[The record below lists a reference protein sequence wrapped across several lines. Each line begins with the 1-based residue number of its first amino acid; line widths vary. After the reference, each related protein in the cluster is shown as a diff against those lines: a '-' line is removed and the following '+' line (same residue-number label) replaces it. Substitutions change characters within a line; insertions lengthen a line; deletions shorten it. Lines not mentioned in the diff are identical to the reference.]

1 MTRGQG
7 LEIIEKLF
15 MYENPYIYN
24 RVKFF
29 FIAADGTYVN
39 YLDGSTEEVR
49 QHLLSFLETN
59 QGRTEVRNDV
69 ISHINAQDIYER
81 SHLIWD
87 NRYHLRF
94 EPEFDI
100 YDRSNEPKGWKN
112 LAYINRIFC
121 FEDDLASYELKTAA
135 EKQQFISNVLEVIHD
150 TYSFHEESQK
160 LYSLALRLLIG
171 PTDFFGNAW
180 TLTPDDAVGILMTKV
195 DELLNA
201 RSEAPVP
208 VPDIYQIG
216 IKANAF
222 SPDPSNP
229 GKYLLTGSMQTAFGI
244 WFDALVNQGFKYSKL
259 PTYGIIRNKFV
270 TEKKHKESSIRRAL
284 KEVRL
289 KRNGNY

>member
-15 MYENPYIYN
+15 IYENPYIYN

-29 FIAADGTYVN
+29 FIAPDGTYVN
-39 YLDGSTEEVR
+39 YLDDCTEEVR
-49 QHLLSFLETN
+49 QHLLSFLETA
-59 QGRTEVRNDV
+59 QGKSEIRNDV

-100 YDRSNEPKGWKN
+100 HDRSNEPKGWKN

-121 FEDDLASYELKTAA
+121 FEDDLNSYQMKTAA
-135 EKQQFISNVLEVIHD
+135 EKQQFISDVLEL
-150 TYSFHEESQK
+150 FHITSGLYVKSQE
-160 LYSLALRLLIG
+160 LYSQALRLLIG
-171 PTDFFGNAW
+171 PTDLFGNEW
-180 TLTPDDAVGILMTKV
+180 TFTS
-195 DELLNA
+195 DEVVNLLIAKLSNA
-201 RSEAPVP
+201 ISQAPAQT
-208 VPDIYQIG
+208 PDIYQIG

-229 GKYLLTGSMQTAFGI
+229 GKYLLTGSMQKAFGI
-244 WFDALVNQGFKYSKL
+244 WFDALEKEGFKYSEL
-259 PTYGIIRNKFV
+259 PTYSIIRNRFV
-270 TEKKHKESSIRRAL
+270 TENKHPESSIQRAL

>member
-39 YLDGSTEEVR
+39 YLDDSTEEVR

-100 YDRSNEPKGWKN
+100 YDRSNEPKGWQN
-112 LAYINRIFC
+112 LNFINRIFC

-135 EKQQFISNVLEVIHD
+135 EKQQFISDVLAVIHE

-160 LYSLALRLLIG
+160 LHSQALRLLIG
-171 PTDFFGNAW
+171 PIDFFGKGW
-180 TLTPDDAVGILMTKV
+180 SLTPEDAADIFLTMIYEAR
-195 DELLNA
+195 DA

-229 GKYLLTGSMQTAFGI
+229 GKYLLTGSMQTAFRT
-244 WFDALVNQGFKYSKL
+244 WFDALEKEGYDYSNL
-259 PTYGIIRNKFV
+259 PTYSMIRNKFV
-270 TEKKHKESSIRRAL
+270 SENNHPESSIETAL
-284 KEVRL
+284 KKVRL
-289 KRNGNY
+289 ERNGKY

>member
-15 MYENPYIYN
+15 IYENPYIYN

-39 YLDGSTEEVR
+39 YLDDRTEEVR

-59 QGRTEVRNDV
+59 QGKTEVRNDV
-69 ISHINAQDIYER
+69 ISHINAQSIYER
-81 SHLIWD
+81 NHLIWD
-87 NRYHLRF
+87 NRYKLRF

-112 LAYINRIFC
+112 LNFINRIFC
-121 FEDDLASYELKTAA
+121 FEDDLASYQLKTAA
-135 EKQQFISNVLEVIHD
+135 EKQQFISNVLEVIHE

-160 LYSLALRLLIG
+160 LHSQALRLLIS

-180 TLTPDDAVGILMTKV
+180 MPTPEDAFRILMTKV
-195 DELLNA
+195 DELMNA
-201 RSEAPVP
+201 RFLVP
-208 VPDIYQIG
+208 QTPDMYQIG

-222 SPDPSNP
+222 SPDPSNH
-229 GKYLLTGSMQTAFGI
+229 GKYLLTGPMQKALNI
-244 WFDALVNQGFKYSKL
+244 WFDALEKEGFKYSEL
-259 PTYGIIRNKFV
+259 PTYSMIRNKFV
-270 TEKKHKESSIRRAL
+270 SENNHPESSIETAL
-284 KEVRL
+284 KKVRL
-289 KRNGNY
+289 ERNGKY